1 MPNMEANHRPKLE
14 DVAAAAGVSKTTVSR
29 VLNHRGYLSE
39 KTIAKVQKAMQELD
53 YRPNI
58 IARQLY
64 KQRTD
69 LVGMIFPT
77 VDNPFFSQLEA
88 EMERQLYRN
97 GYKVLIGN
105 SQNDPAKEENYLQQL
120 LTHQVDGLIVGTQNR
135 GLIGY
140 QHANLPVV
148 AIDQVVGKNIPVVSS
163 DNYQGGLLATQRLLD
178 DGCRHII
185 HTNGPLGLD
194 TPTQK
199 RREAYEHLMTKNNL
213 PAITYHLDFNISTI
227 DKERVFRRIFEEHPE
242 VDGIF
247 AANDTDASTIINLA
261 SEYGKRIP
269 EDLKIVGYDGSNVTR
284 LLLPGL
290 TTIQQPID
298 EMADLA
304 VQLLQARINGQ
315 NVKSVVLP
323 VTIWNGKTA

>member
-1 MPNMEANHRPKLE
+1 MEANHRPKLE

-120 LTHQVDGLIVGTQNR
+120 LTHQVEGLIVGTQNR

>member
-1 MPNMEANHRPKLE
+1 MEANHRPKLE

-213 PAITYHLDFNISTI
+213 PAITYHSDFNISTI

>member
-1 MPNMEANHRPKLE
+1 MEANHRPKLE

-69 LVGMIFPT
+69 LIGMIFPT

>member
-1 MPNMEANHRPKLE
+1 MEANHRPKLE

-58 IARQLY
+58 IAQQLY

-242 VDGIF
+242 VDGVF

-304 VQLLQARINGQ
+304 VQLLQARINGE

>member
-1 MPNMEANHRPKLE
+1 MEANHRPKLE

-247 AANDTDASTIINLA
+247 TANDTDASTIINLA

>member
-1 MPNMEANHRPKLE
+1 MEANHRPKLE

-69 LVGMIFPT
+69 LGGMIFPT

>member
-1 MPNMEANHRPKLE
+1 MEANHRPKLE

-284 LLLPGL
+284 LLLPVL

>member
-1 MPNMEANHRPKLE
+1 MEANHRPKLE

-163 DNYQGGLLATQRLLD
+163 DNSQGGLLATQRLLD

>member
-1 MPNMEANHRPKLE
+1 MEANHRPKLE

-148 AIDQVVGKNIPVVSS
+148 AIDQVVDKNIPVVSS

>member
-1 MPNMEANHRPKLE
+1 MEANHRPKLE

-148 AIDQVVGKNIPVVSS
+148 VIDQVVGKNIPVVSS

>member
-1 MPNMEANHRPKLE
+1 MEANHRPKLE

-105 SQNDPAKEENYLQQL
+105 SQNDLAKEENYLQQL

-199 RREAYEHLMTKNNL
+199 RREAYEYLMTKNNL

-261 SEYGKRIP
+261 SEYGKRIT

>member
-1 MPNMEANHRPKLE
+1 MEANHRPKLE

-247 AANDTDASTIINLA
+247 AANDTDASTIVNLA

>member
-1 MPNMEANHRPKLE
+1 MEANHRPKLE

-105 SQNDPAKEENYLQQL
+105 SQNDLAKEENYLQQL

>member
-1 MPNMEANHRPKLE
+1 MEANHRPKLE
-14 DVAAAAGVSKTTVSR
+14 DVAAAAGVCKTTVSR

-304 VQLLQARINGQ
+304 VQLLQARINGE

>member
-1 MPNMEANHRPKLE
+1 MEANHRPKLE

-269 EDLKIVGYDGSNVTR
+269 EDLKIVGYDGSNITR

>member
-1 MPNMEANHRPKLE
+1 MEANHRPKLE

-163 DNYQGGLLATQRLLD
+163 DNDQGGLLATQRLLD

-304 VQLLQARINGQ
+304 VQLLQARINGE

>member
-1 MPNMEANHRPKLE
+1 MEANHRPKLE

-148 AIDQVVGKNIPVVSS
+148 AIDQVVGKNIPVISS

>member
-1 MPNMEANHRPKLE
+1 MEANHRPKLE

-148 AIDQVVGKNIPVVSS
+148 AIDQVVGKNIPVVYS

>member
-1 MPNMEANHRPKLE
+1 METNHRPKLE

>member
-1 MPNMEANHRPKLE
+1 MEANHRPKLE

-39 KTIAKVQKAMQELD
+39 KTIAKVQKSMQELD

>member
-1 MPNMEANHRPKLE
+1 MEANHRPKLE

>member
-1 MPNMEANHRPKLE
+1 MEANHRPKLE

-148 AIDQVVGKNIPVVSS
+148 AIDQVVGKNIPVGSS

-304 VQLLQARINGQ
+304 VQLLQARINGE

>member
-1 MPNMEANHRPKLE
+1 
-14 DVAAAAGVSKTTVSR
+14 
-29 VLNHRGYLSE
+29 
-39 KTIAKVQKAMQELD
+39 MQELD

-227 DKERVFRRIFEEHPE
+227 DKERVFRLIFEEHPE

>member
-1 MPNMEANHRPKLE
+1 MEANHRPKLE

-227 DKERVFRRIFEEHPE
+227 DKERGFRRIFEEHPE

>member
-1 MPNMEANHRPKLE
+1 MEANHRPKLE

-227 DKERVFRRIFEEHPE
+227 DKELVFRRIFEEHPE

>member
-1 MPNMEANHRPKLE
+1 MEANHRPKLE

-140 QHANLPVV
+140 QHANLPIV

-163 DNYQGGLLATQRLLD
+163 DNYQGGLRATQRLLD
-178 DGCRHII
+178 AGCRHII

>member
-1 MPNMEANHRPKLE
+1 MEANHRPKLE

-304 VQLLQARINGQ
+304 VQLLQACINGQ

>member
-1 MPNMEANHRPKLE
+1 MEANHRPKLE

-97 GYKVLIGN
+97 GYKVLIGT

-304 VQLLQARINGQ
+304 VQLLQARINGE

>member
-1 MPNMEANHRPKLE
+1 MEANHRPKLE

-284 LLLPGL
+284 LLLPEL

>member
-1 MPNMEANHRPKLE
+1 MEANHRPKLE

-199 RREAYEHLMTKNNL
+199 RREAYEHLMTKNKL

>member
-1 MPNMEANHRPKLE
+1 MEANHRPKLE

-105 SQNDPAKEENYLQQL
+105 SQNDPAKEL

>member
-1 MPNMEANHRPKLE
+1 MEANHRPKLE
-14 DVAAAAGVSKTTVSR
+14 DVAAAAGVSKTTVLR

-304 VQLLQARINGQ
+304 VQLLQARINGE

>member
-1 MPNMEANHRPKLE
+1 MEANHRPKLE

-69 LVGMIFPT
+69 LVGIIFPT

>member
-1 MPNMEANHRPKLE
+1 MEANHRPKLE

-58 IARQLY
+58 IAQQLY

-88 EMERQLYRN
+88 DMERQLYRN

>member
-1 MPNMEANHRPKLE
+1 MEANHRPKLE

-185 HTNGPLGLD
+185 HTNGPRGLD

>member
-1 MPNMEANHRPKLE
+1 MEANHRPKLE

-227 DKERVFRRIFEEHPE
+227 DKERGFRRIFEEHPE

-304 VQLLQARINGQ
+304 VQLLQARINGE

>member
-1 MPNMEANHRPKLE
+1 MEANHRPKLE

-97 GYKVLIGN
+97 GYRVLIGN

-304 VQLLQARINGQ
+304 VQLLQARINGE